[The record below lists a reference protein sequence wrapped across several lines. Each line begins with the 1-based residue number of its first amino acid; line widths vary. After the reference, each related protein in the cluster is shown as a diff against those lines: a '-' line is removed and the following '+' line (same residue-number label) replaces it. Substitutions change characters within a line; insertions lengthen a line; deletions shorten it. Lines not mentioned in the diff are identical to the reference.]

1 MAAYERQNG
10 RCYYCNLP
18 MWQENPAS
26 FARLY
31 AITPKLARL
40 FQCTAEHLTARM
52 DGGGGCAPNIVAAC
66 HYCNTRR
73 HRRKVAPA
81 PNGHKLRVQR
91 RMQHRRWHS
100 AAVYKSGL
108 VG

>member
-1 MAAYERQNG
+1 MAAFERQHG

-18 MWQENPAS
+18 MWQDDSAP
-26 FARLY
+26 FARQY
-31 AITPKLARL
+31 AITPNLARL
-40 FQCTAEHLTARM
+40 FQCTAEHLTARV
-52 DGGGGCAPNIVAAC
+52 DGGSGAAANIVAAC

-81 PNGHKLRVQR
+81 PDGHKLRVQG
-91 RMQHRRWHS
+91 RMAHRRWHL
-100 AAVYKSGL
+100 AAIYKNGL